1 MTETLDIAPLILWV
15 GALSVLLSFGTA
27 LWTLFSS
34 PARRNDAKIA
44 EMARRME
51 QFDLRSQR
59 IEDRLGSIPT
69 SDQLHALELSMSE
82 TRGELAVVIERLK
95 PLIAGMDRLQEWM
108 LENGK

>member
-1 MTETLDIAPLILWV
+1 MPETLDISPLILWV

-27 LWTLFSS
+27 LWNVFSS
-34 PARRNDAKIA
+34 PSRRNEVRIA
-44 EMARRME
+44 ELSKRIE
-51 QFDLRSQR
+51 GIELRSQR

-69 SDQLHALELSMSE
+69 SDQLHALELSMTE

-95 PLIAGMDRLQEWM
+95 PIIAGMDRLQEWM